1 MPRVVDPKQVDK
13 PYLRSYAA
21 SLLTM
26 PDGWELL
33 GNMIAKAD
41 NRSELLNY
49 EPEHIVGSATAL
61 LKMRPLHFFESF
73 ARSVARDPELRE
85 PLVTTFKAQVE
96 AVKESLAPADETNL
110 RKMQDIEKFFQNLE
124 AR

>member
-1 MPRVVDPKQVDK
+1 MPRVVDPKLVDK

-21 SLLTM
+21 SLITM

-41 NRSELLNY
+41 TRSELLNY
-49 EPEHIVGSATAL
+49 EPEDIVGSATAL

-85 PLVTTFKAQVE
+85 PLVSTFKAQAG
-96 AVKESLAPADETNL
+96 AVKESLAPTDEHNL